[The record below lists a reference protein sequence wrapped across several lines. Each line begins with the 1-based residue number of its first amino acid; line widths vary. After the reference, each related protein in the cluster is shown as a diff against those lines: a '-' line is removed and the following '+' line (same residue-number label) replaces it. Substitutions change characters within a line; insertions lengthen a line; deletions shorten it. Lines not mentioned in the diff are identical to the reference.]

1 MNESHGLLAG
11 PDFDKAT
18 PEDQRQI
25 LGDVIYTRVLPLAP
39 DLACKIVVVFLI
51 SLDNTR
57 LLRLVNDDR
66 YLGRLVKQAKKKE
79 EILMN
84 APEMPLALGSSRRV
98 RYRIDKDYVCG
109 VCADDKEK
117 GDPYLLAAGDPVC
130 KDCFFESLKPK
141 FEAALDDEEQ
151 FPVQWGKADLSPLDF
166 PTFNTEF
173 LASWETRVKKY
184 NTPLTERILC
194 QHLYYESAG
203 IGTKKACTSADYER
217 RRRETEDET
226 GQCLNFLG
234 SSKNTKG
241 TIATCSSCE
250 GSSCGSCGLAFDPS
264 GETHEHKCDPSRLGA
279 EPEIDKTLIRG
290 RDFQICPGKTYRR
303 YYNLWEGCNAM
314 VCEKCRT
321 QFCYI
326 CGEEADHDSDHWGAR
341 KPCPRWNQP
350 GSRHAMHDRGPRR
363 LVIEPR
369 FDVLMDQLMAQ
380 AAHPHVQPPQRRMIL
395 DQRQAYGT
403 VSHVRAERIWHMG
416 ARERLGISAE
426 MTRWVMEDFDL
437 LEELLNSMAKNM
449 DFYLLIPERKFRPD
463 TGRRGYPRV
472 TETARLE
479 SKESLRAFRI
489 IRLEICGRI
498 RRLRENPRTMFPDE
512 IRTIFDMFPQ
522 LNILFDNWLAYSAM
536 YIARLIVL
544 AKEVRVPDDDLYMDW
559 DQDLY
564 LDDLDG

>member
-1 MNESHGLLAG
+1 MNESHDLLAG

-57 LLRLVNDDR
+57 LLRLVNDDK

-79 EILMN
+79 EILLN
-84 APEMPLALGSSRRV
+84 ASEMPLALGSSRRV

-151 FPVQWGKADLSPLDF
+151 FPVQWGRADLSPSDF

-173 LASWETRVKKY
+173 LASWENRVKKY

-194 QHLYYESAG
+194 QHLYYESAE

-241 TIATCSSCE
+241 TIVTCSSCE

-279 EPEIDKTLIRG
+279 EPDIDKTLIRG
-290 RDFQICPGKTYRR
+290 RDFQVCPGKTCRR

-321 QFCYI
+321 HFCYI
-326 CGEEADHDSDHWGAR
+326 CGDKAGHDSDHWAAG

-350 GSRHAMHDRGPRR
+350 GSRRAMQDGAQGNVVVDPWVITLVEQLRARAEAWRTGPNQSQM
-363 LVIEPR
+363 L
-369 FDVLMDQLMAQ
+369 
-380 AAHPHVQPPQRRMIL
+380 L
-395 DQRQAYGT
+395 DQAQCHMIIGIL
-403 VSHVRAERIWHMG
+403 RAERAWQVG
-416 ARERLGISAE
+416 ERQREGFPMRLIMWG
-426 MTRWVMEDFDL
+426 L
-437 LEELLNSMAKNM
+437 GPLGQLEELLTWMLQNM
-449 DFYLLIPERKFRPD
+449 HFYLCVPERTFAADGSK
-463 TGRRGYPRV
+463 RRPRV
-472 TETARLE
+472 SRTARAE
-479 SKESLRAFRI
+479 PKESLRAFRVVRLEVCGRSQALRAPTPGQFFDVGRTAYDVYPALGELVERWLHVAGLYVAAL
-489 IRLEICGRI
+489 IRLSGE
-498 RRLRENPRTMFPDE
+498 P
-512 IRTIFDMFPQ
+512 
-522 LNILFDNWLAYSAM
+522 
-536 YIARLIVL
+536 
-544 AKEVRVPDDDLYMDW
+544 RVPDDDQFMEWDRDFDW
-559 DQDLY
+559 VD
-564 LDDLDG
+564 